1 MDSNIT
7 KAIIKDIIS
16 KIVLND
22 NDKEFLGRLYTIESY
37 YLYNKTVAGTSNSL
51 IECIKWRNTE
61 MVEYIRLSYT
71 KVIDGIILI
80 YMDGIPTIYYSCNK
94 GNKYNFK
101 EGLYTS
107 VRLTDPLFKKHKK
120 VNIIINCDNMGSE
133 LYSDIIAQKN
143 FISTFKKYY
152 LYRINKLFV
161 LNVNPI
167 IKNIIQLLKPCL
179 SEYMQERIYV
189 TSKTNELETY
199 FNNDIIQFI
208 LAVQQGTDKPLSEI
222 ANTFKLI

>member
-1 MDSNIT
+1 
-7 KAIIKDIIS
+7 
-16 KIVLND
+16 
-22 NDKEFLGRLYTIESY
+22 
-37 YLYNKTVAGTSNSL
+37 
-51 IECIKWRNTE
+51 
-61 MVEYIRLSYT
+61 
-71 KVIDGIILI
+71 
-80 YMDGIPTIYYSCNK
+80 
-94 GNKYNFK
+94 
-101 EGLYTS
+101 
-107 VRLTDPLFKKHKK
+107 
-120 VNIIINCDNMGSE
+120 MGSE

-152 LYRINKLFV
+152 PYRINKLFV